1 MIDVFQFAVHLAALE
16 GARHQRGGLRVKP
29 LQGDAARTGGAQPR
43 QELPQ
48 QEEHLCRGAQGHHR
62 RGGPRAVFLG
72 FRQGS

>member
-16 GARHQRGGLRVKP
+16 GEARHQRGGLRVKP

-48 QEEHLCRGAQGHHR
+48 EEEHLRRRG
-62 RGGPRAVFLG
+62 RGGPRAVLFG
-72 FRQGS
+72 R